1 MNKEEIL
8 NKYIDLIDKGYCCA
22 CNELNCIDNFPHAK
36 IAHAI
41 RELQQENKKY
51 KEVIDKLKNKTKE
64 NIELKTKER
73 PYIDMI
79 NKLKSENRIL
89 KIQNT
94 KLKKKIEILGG
105 KE

>member
-1 MNKEEIL
+1 MKEKIKKISNHIKEHFNKIL
-8 NKYIDLIDKGYCCA
+8 DISTLKSELKYL
-22 CNELNCIDNFPHAK
+22 
-36 IAHAI
+36 
-41 RELQQENKKY
+41 R
-51 KEVIDKLKNKTKE
+51 KE

-94 KLKKKIEILGG
+94 KLKKKVEVMS
-105 KE
+105 K